1 VNPTPC
7 LAPED
12 LDRVLS
18 AAPEDPRRVHA
29 RTCVR
34 CGALIAAYESYRDAR
49 EDAPKAEIDQAEA
62 RLNAFMA
69 STLGA
74 EAGAPLADAAAR
86 VVPRKLVFAR
96 PAPRFGW
103 LRPALG
109 VAAIL
114 VVAGTMWWPR
124 TTLGPSRVT
133 LRGGT
138 ATAPRIALEPPVFHA
153 GRLAVRWAA
162 FAGAERYEVRFY
174 SSDLTELGRLA
185 ATGASLDAGTAQ
197 LPFAPDSAGSVL
209 VRVVALV
216 AGSEIAS
223 SAPKTLEVR

>member
-18 AAPEDPRRVHA
+18 AAAEDPRRVHA
-29 RTCVR
+29 RSCVR
-34 CGALIAAYESYRDAR
+34 CGALIAAYESYREAR
-49 EDAPKAEIDQAEA
+49 EDAP
-62 RLNAFMA
+62 
-69 STLGA
+69 
-74 EAGAPLADAAAR
+74 PR
-86 VVPRKLVFAR
+86 VVPRRLVFAR
-96 PAPRFGW
+96 PVPRFGW
-103 LRPALG
+103 LRPAFG
-109 VAAIL
+109 IAAIL
-114 VVAGTMWWPR
+114 VVAGALWWPR

-162 FAGAERYEVRFY
+162 YAGAERYEVRFY
-174 SSDLTELGRLA
+174 SSDLAELGRLP

-197 LPFAPDSAGSVL
+197 LPFTPDSAGVVL

-216 AGSEIAS
+216 AGSEVAS